1 MAFRFSGRGI
11 VDYLGIDANYVGPN
25 RLKIQQNKFVV
36 TNLES
41 GFSLDRRFDLAV
53 CLEVAELVEAAF
65 AVVDLPW
72 QKYVKHDPAFD
83 RPTEPA
89 RLVGCSD
96 KIRKILGWKPRGTFR
111 ELV

>member
-1 MAFRFSGRGI
+1 MQCGRKGGQHHTAD
-11 VDYLGIDANYVGPN
+11 DY
-25 RLKIQQNKFVV
+25 VV
-36 TNLES
+36 ATGES
-41 GFSLDRRFDLAV
+41 HSVRDF
-53 CLEVAELVEAAF
+53 VEAAF

-72 QKYVKHDPAFD
+72 QKYVKHDPVFD

-111 ELV
+111 ELVQEMVEMELDAIDSRD